1 MTTITP
7 DDIRVLARAEE
18 PEAVLAIV
26 AGQAVVAAPDQVPVG
41 TVIYSRASLVAEY
54 GEEITDLE
62 AELLAAGL
70 TAQASPT

>member
-1 MTTITP
+1 MTTITAN
-7 DDIRVLARAEE
+7 DIRVLARAEDSG
-18 PEAVLAIV
+18 AVLAV
-26 AGQAVVAAPDQVPVG
+26 VDGNAVVAPPAEVSVG
-41 TVIYSRASLVAEY
+41 SVIYSRASLVAEY